1 MSWLSEEELLKQ
13 LKRLEKREPSSS
25 FVDNLEER
33 LVAKGKRLMIQRGRG
48 RWSIQIASAAVIILL
63 TVGLLRIEGSGSE
76 LKPYQENPSSAAS
89 PNELTS
95 PSAIPKRED
104 SAEEIQQT
112 VPRQAE
118 TVQRQA
124 PVKAPV
130 IRKPAG
136 GVAPVAEEAVQAVQ
150 TVQAEQ
156 AVQAKH
162 PDQTKKG
169 NSDRAAL
176 EKLATARFEQL
187 VGKDEM
193 HKYKINEILSTHHSQ
208 TASIVFT
215 RIVNGIPYLDESYQV
230 GVSVKQGVTGI
241 QIKADLENKAD
252 TAVFPDVQGILSM
265 EQAKQVFA
273 RQLRLV
279 YVPNQVT
286 KRDYFG
292 KALEAKPTLQYVIPG
307 TFAMD
312 AKTGDVVNPIRNT
325 SDQGEG
331 GADKGTYIDM
341 QAPTSPDL
349 DGVPDVS
356 EAVAPALAA
365 EKFLED
371 SPLQLAYVWSTQLD
385 QPVLVY
391 NRAQKNAGGRYFD
404 AITGRFVDISP

>member
-33 LVAKGKRLMIQRGRG
+33 LVAKGKRLKIQRGRG
-48 RWSIQIASAAVIILL
+48 RWSSQIASAAAIILL
-63 TVGLLRIEGSGSE
+63 TVGLLQIDGSE

-89 PNELTS
+89 PNEPTS

-124 PVKAPV
+124 PVQAPV
-130 IRKPAG
+130 IRKSAVE
-136 GVAPVAEEAVQAVQ
+136 VAPVSEEAVQAVQ
-150 TVQAEQ
+150 TVQAEYPDHPD
-156 AVQAKH
+156 H

-169 NSDRAAL
+169 DPDRAAL

-193 HKYKINEILSTHHSQ
+193 HKYKINEMLSTHHNQ

-215 RIVNGIPYLDESYQV
+215 RIVNGIPYLDDSYQI

-241 QIKADLENKAD
+241 QIKTDLENKAD
-252 TAVFPDVQGILSM
+252 KAVFPDVQGILSM
-265 EQAKQVFA
+265 EEAKQVFA

-292 KALEAKPTLQYVIPG
+292 KALEAQPTLQYVIPG

-312 AKTGDVVNPIRNT
+312 AKTGEVVNPIRNT

-331 GADKGTYIDM
+331 DADNGTYIDM

-391 NRAQKNAGGRYFD
+391 NRAKKNPGGRYFD